1 MRVRD
6 HGFTENQTKMRRPR
20 RQHLVAEINI
30 TPFTD
35 VILVLLVIF
44 MITTPLISEQS
55 IKVNLPKANSG
66 RSPVPGKSSSVRVT
80 VTSKG
85 LVYLDNRLLTPEELR
100 EGIRTR
106 YKNNPEILVMVRA
119 DKQVSFKEVVTVL
132 DILTDV
138 GIRRFTIATTAEE

>member
-1 MRVRD
+1 
-6 HGFTENQTKMRRPR
+6 MRRPR
-20 RQHLVAEINI
+20 RQRLVSEINI

-55 IKVNLPKANSG
+55 IKINLPRAKSG
-66 RSPVPGKSSSVRVT
+66 DSSAPEQSSSARVA

-85 LVYLDNRLLTPEELR
+85 LVYLDDQLLTREELR
-100 EGIRTR
+100 EGIRR
-106 YKNNPEILVMVRA
+106 LYKSNPEILIMVRA
-119 DKQVSFKEVVTVL
+119 DRLAPFKDAVAVL

-138 GIRRFTIATTAEE
+138 GIHRLNIATTSEE